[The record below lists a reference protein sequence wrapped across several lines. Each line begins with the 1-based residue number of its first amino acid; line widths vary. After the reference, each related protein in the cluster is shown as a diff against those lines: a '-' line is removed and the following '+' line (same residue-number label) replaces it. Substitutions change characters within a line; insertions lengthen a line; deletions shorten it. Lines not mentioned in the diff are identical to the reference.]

1 MTGRAVC
8 IRRAVFGVLVSAL
21 LVGVTGCAQGPPMEV
36 IEEANSAQKDFL
48 LGPEDVL
55 EIAVWRNQDLTQKE
69 EIVRPD
75 GKISMPLIGEVV
87 ASGRTANQ
95 LAAYISERLKE
106 FKENPSVSVRVKEV
120 NSYYVYVLGA
130 AMKPG
135 KYQLKS
141 HATVLQAIAV
151 AGGFSP
157 YAALNQIQVLRTVV
171 TSDGKTKEMRIPVR
185 YDDLMSG
192 KGEIRN
198 FLLKTGDVVVVP

>member
-1 MTGRAVC
+1 MNGGTVC
-8 IRRAVFGVLVSAL
+8 ITQTIRGLLASVLLFS
-21 LVGVTGCAQGPPMEV
+21 VTGCGGPSVEV

-75 GKISMPLIGEVV
+75 GKISMPLIGEVE
-87 ASGRTANQ
+87 ASGRTADQ
-95 LAAYISERLKE
+95 LGAQITERLKA

-120 NSYYVYVLGA
+120 NSYYVYVLGE

-135 KYQLKS
+135 KYKLKS
-141 HATVLQAIAV
+141 HATVLQALAV
-151 AGGFSP
+151 AGGFTT
-157 YAALNQIQVLRTVV
+157 YASKNKIQVIRTVA
-171 TSDGKTKEMRIPVR
+171 TPDGKSREVRIHVR

-192 KGEIRN
+192 DGEIRN
-198 FLLKTGDVVVVP
+198 FVLKTGDVVVVP